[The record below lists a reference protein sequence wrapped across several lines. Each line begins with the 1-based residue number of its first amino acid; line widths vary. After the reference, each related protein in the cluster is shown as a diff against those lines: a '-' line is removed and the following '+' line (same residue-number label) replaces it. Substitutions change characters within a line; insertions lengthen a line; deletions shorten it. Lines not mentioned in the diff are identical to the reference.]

1 MNLLIDQREETN
13 VQEPGWT
20 PETAEQPV
28 SPLMEEPALPRNAET
43 PLDYYNFDEPEGQKR
58 SILGPVL
65 IILLLLA
72 AIGAAA
78 YYGFFY
84 KPEELGEF
92 QKSAQQAAP
101 QTAEPAPVLTE
112 PAVTESA
119 STTGPAVESA
129 TAAEPVA
136 ESAPAGQ
143 APDTG
148 VPASSRPEPAR
159 LQPAATGNGSP
170 LARAAGLLGGILAA
184 RPDDLHVSTLILD
197 QNSFSAEVSAQG
209 RAVIEN
215 YANALKSSVPG
226 GLTSSPA
233 SGYYSGARALVTGTF
248 PSISPPAQ
256 PAVDAAG
263 LTQIKEELRATASEA
278 GLKVIEVSQ
287 AKPIQRSGESW
298 TTIFA
303 KVSGSESQFEAY
315 CLSLAGRLPQMR
327 LDKIILQTDKAQK
340 TVGVLRLEAR
350 TR

>member
-1 MNLLIDQREETN
+1 MNLLIDQREEAN
-13 VQEPGWT
+13 VQEPEWR

-28 SPLMEEPALPRNAET
+28 SPLMEEPALSRNAET

-101 QTAEPAPVLTE
+101 QTATPAAALTE
-112 PAVTESA
+112 PAAESTA
-119 STTGPAVESA
+119 SGGSAVEE
-129 TAAEPVA
+129 TPLTETPAAESPAAVPTDPVQP
-136 ESAPAGQ
+136 APAR
-143 APDTG
+143 TL
-148 VPASSRPEPAR
+148 PEE
-159 LQPAATGNGSP
+159 TDGTP

-184 RPDDLHVSTLILD
+184 RPAELHVSTLILD

-215 YANALKSSVPG
+215 YASALKSSIPG
-226 GLTSSPA
+226 GLSSSPA

-248 PSISPPAQ
+248 PPISSSTQ
-256 PAVDAAG
+256 PVVEAAE
-263 LTQIKEELRATASEA
+263 LTRIKDDLQAAAREA
-278 GLKVIEVSQ
+278 GLKVVEVSQ
-287 AKPIQRSGESW
+287 AKPIQRNGESW
-298 TTIFA
+298 TTVFS
-303 KVSGSESQFEAY
+303 KVSGSESQFQVY
-315 CLSLAGRLPQMR
+315 CQNLAGRLPQMR

>member
-1 MNLLIDQREETN
+1 MNLLIDQREEAHM
-13 VQEPGWT
+13 QEPEWT
-20 PETAEQPV
+20 PETAEQPA
-28 SPLMEEPALPRNAET
+28 SPLMEDPALPRNAET

-101 QTAEPAPVLTE
+101 QASEPAPVLTE
-112 PAVTESA
+112 PAAESTAPGGSVAEEISSAEAPATES
-119 STTGPAVESA
+119 PA
-129 TAAEPVA
+129 PVQA
-136 ESAPAGQ
+136 ESVQPAPARTLP
-143 APDTG
+143 AETG
-148 VPASSRPEPAR
+148 
-159 LQPAATGNGSP
+159 GGSP

-184 RPDDLHVSTLILD
+184 RPADLHVSTLILD

-226 GLTSSPA
+226 GLSSSPA
-233 SGYYSGARALVTGTF
+233 SGYYSGSRALVTGTF
-248 PSISPPAQ
+248 PSISSAAPP
-256 PAVDAAG
+256 VVEAAE
-263 LTQIKEELRATASEA
+263 LTRIKDDLQAAAREA

-287 AKPIQRSGESW
+287 AKPILRSGESW
-298 TTIFA
+298 TTVFS
-303 KVSGSESQFEAY
+303 KVSGSESQFQAY
-315 CLSLAGRLPQMR
+315 CLNLAGRLPQMR